1 MILRQILIIGL
12 FALSSSAAAAE
23 SYWRSVAGD
32 IAASVAVVVERAR
45 AGDAKTARQALTEA
59 YFGHY
64 EDRKMEAAVRKEIG
78 GQRAR
83 DVEALFADMRKA
95 VQRGDTAA
103 VESIATQLNAALAA
117 DGKALDE
124 AGVPAEVFAV
134 NK

>member
-1 MILRQILIIGL
+1 MTLRQILLVGL
-12 FALSSSAAAAE
+12 LALWSSTAAAE
-23 SYWRSVAGD
+23 SYWQGVAKD
-32 IAASVAVVVERAR
+32 VAASVAVVVERAR
-45 AGDAKTARQALTEA
+45 AGDAKAARQALTEA

-83 DVEALFADMRKA
+83 DVEALFGDMRKA
-95 VQRGDTAA
+95 IQRGDTAA
-103 VESIATQLNAALAA
+103 VEGIAAQLDAALAA
-117 DGKALDE
+117 DGKALDA